1 MATYRSVGNAQGEL
15 IVGQLYR
22 QPRITHHHSNRLE
35 IRLQLTEPV
44 VRSLEQRILDAGRQ
58 HHDEE
63 PTTRNQQPRQ
73 TRQGQPPDSGS
84 RQGQPALVSAAAGQ
98 ALRSD
103 AMHLMTVQAGLL
115 AAELE
120 ARGFLAGIGKTILV
134 LIIILVAIGGLI
146 GFSVARRF
154 GQRR

>member
-1 MATYRSVGNAQGEL
+1 
-15 IVGQLYR
+15 
-22 QPRITHHHSNRLE
+22 
-35 IRLQLTEPV
+35 
-44 VRSLEQRILDAGRQ
+44 
-58 HHDEE
+58 
-63 PTTRNQQPRQ
+63 
-73 TRQGQPPDSGS
+73 
-84 RQGQPALVSAAAGQ
+84 
-98 ALRSD
+98 
-103 AMHLMTVQAGLL
+103 MTVQAGLF